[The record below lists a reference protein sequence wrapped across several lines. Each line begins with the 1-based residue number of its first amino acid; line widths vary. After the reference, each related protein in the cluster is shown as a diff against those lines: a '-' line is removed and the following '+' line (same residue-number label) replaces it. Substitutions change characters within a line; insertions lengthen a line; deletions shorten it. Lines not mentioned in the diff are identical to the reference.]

1 MLKGFRVSKEELT
14 SLFNMQADTIINNS
28 FTSSSTPHEAA
39 QNLSL
44 NASSGGETIGP
55 SNSEIISQVIILL
68 VVLII
73 SVGGN
78 GVVCFL
84 VFTVK
89 QLQIPTNYFI
99 LSLAMADFLFAV
111 MCLPFRIVNI
121 LQNYHWTLGLAACKF
136 WIWLDLLFCSAS
148 IANLAAISVDRYLK
162 IASPLTYDI
171 RMTSVRVV
179 LTLIALWGYSVCLAS
194 LSFVQGEAPG
204 IIVVRQTCY
213 IDNKIFLTVIS
224 VTGFFAPFLIMILM
238 YCFVFKMA
246 LAQAKEMFR
255 RHESLYAGNKPN
267 ARRKSTRMSA
277 GTIFFEVKA
286 TKTLIILLSVFCVC
300 WSPFFVMT
308 LLSLHSPEVY
318 RGLPRWLSVL
328 LKVVF
333 VHLLPNCNSAFN
345 PIIYTIYNH
354 QFRKATEKLFKH
366 YRRARSGSFT
376 SFSEP
381 LTELR
386 RRNHAACSRTSQT
399 TSSCMREESG
409 I

>member
-1 MLKGFRVSKEELT
+1 
-14 SLFNMQADTIINNS
+14 
-28 FTSSSTPHEAA
+28 
-39 QNLSL
+39 
-44 NASSGGETIGP
+44 
-55 SNSEIISQVIILL
+55 
-68 VVLII
+68 
-73 SVGGN
+73 
-78 GVVCFL
+78 
-84 VFTVK
+84 
-89 QLQIPTNYFI
+89 
-99 LSLAMADFLFAV
+99 
-111 MCLPFRIVNI
+111 
-121 LQNYHWTLGLAACKF
+121 
-136 WIWLDLLFCSAS
+136 
-148 IANLAAISVDRYLK
+148 
-162 IASPLTYDI
+162 
-171 RMTSVRVV
+171 
-179 LTLIALWGYSVCLAS
+179 
-194 LSFVQGEAPG
+194 
-204 IIVVRQTCY
+204 
-213 IDNKIFLTVIS
+213 
-224 VTGFFAPFLIMILM
+224 
-238 YCFVFKMA
+238 
-246 LAQAKEMFR
+246 MFR